1 MQTFIM
7 RPGMVMSKETWM
19 PEMVRNTMRAQTVN
33 EVAAVTVDLALNGS
47 KEQTWNP
54 NEITQHGR
62 SLVRS

>member
-7 RPGMVMSKETWM
+7 RPGMVTSKGTWI

-33 EVAAVTVDLALNGS
+33 EVVAVTIDLAQNGS

-62 SLVRS
+62 SLLRS